1 VATTG
6 RSTPPVYLLFGH
18 ALDMS
23 DWIEHGP
30 VPVEGS
36 QRFTFDSDRAG
47 VGLEVTVAMPAF
59 AANVVGP
66 RPVVY
71 VLDGNLTFFLAAP
84 IARSY
89 ELLAIG
95 HFPSVIV
102 VGIGYADA
110 NPLEVMSRR
119 MLDLSPTD
127 SPGEGAVAAG
137 ASAAHHG
144 LGGAAAF
151 LDALRD
157 EVLPEVERR
166 FPCDPTDRT
175 LAGWSLG
182 GLFGLHVLFSEPEL
196 FRRYALVSPSI
207 WWDGG
212 HILGREEAW
221 AADHDDLAAEVVLG
235 VGEREETSPS
245 RAWPP
250 MPPELA
256 GEARMVSNVHLLHD
270 RLQSRGYP
278 SLQLSST
285 VFPDEHHTSVFP
297 AAFGLAMRR
306 LHAGLR

>member
-1 VATTG
+1 MT
-6 RSTPPVYLLFGH
+6 
-18 ALDMS
+18 

-30 VPVEGS
+30 VPVDGS
-36 QRFTFDSDRAG
+36 HRFTFDSERAG
-47 VGLEVTVAMPAF
+47 IALEVSVAMPAF
-59 AANVVGP
+59 AANLVGP

-89 ELLAIG
+89 ELMAIG

-119 MLDLSPTD
+119 MLDLSPTG
-127 SPGEGAVAAG
+127 SPGEGPVATG
-137 ASAAHHG
+137 LSPAAARHG
-144 LGGAAAF
+144 LGGAPAF

-157 EVLPEVERR
+157 EVIPEVERR
-166 FPCDPTDRT
+166 FPCDPSDRT

-221 AADHDDLAAEVVLG
+221 SADHEDLAAEVFLG
-235 VGEREETSPS
+235 VGEREETSTS

-250 MPPELA
+250 MPA
-256 GEARMVSNVHLLHD
+256 DVAADARMVSNVHVLRE

-278 SLQLSST
+278 SLRVSSA
-285 VFPDEHHTSVFP
+285 VLPDEHHTSVFP
-297 AAFGLAMRR
+297 AAFGLALRH